1 MASLT
6 PQSLTNFLVPATG
19 NIAGVPQQ
27 LTLNA
32 NPFEVDFSNIG
43 LNGVPFVP
51 QSVYIDNSKGLE
63 NVVIKSQRLSFVCAS
78 VPAGVVQTVNFPS
91 VAGDIYDVTGLG
103 SVTIVW
109 TNAPAL
115 SPSPNQVSAFITG
128 GTVDATVTNAPDV
141 VLIPAPVFQF
151 VKGTIHAGSTN
162 TGNLTPTVNS
172 TNLRKLIISMSAN
185 STLAVA
191 GTDLLTVN
199 LNGGVI
205 YSENIYFPS
214 LGPSAFDKIEIDFD
228 TVAQNISTGFLDVT
242 LATALTAGII
252 DVNAYFD

>member
-1 MASLT
+1 
-6 PQSLTNFLVPATG
+6 
-19 NIAGVPQQ
+19 
-27 LTLNA
+27 
-32 NPFEVDFSNIG
+32 
-43 LNGVPFVP
+43 
-51 QSVYIDNSKGLE
+51 
-63 NVVIKSQRLSFVCAS
+63 
-78 VPAGVVQTVNFPS
+78 
-91 VAGDIYDVTGLG
+91 
-103 SVTIVW
+103 
-109 TNAPAL
+109 
-115 SPSPNQVSAFITG
+115 
-128 GTVDATVTNAPDV
+128 
-141 VLIPAPVFQF
+141 
-151 VKGTIHAGSTN
+151 
-162 TGNLTPTVNS
+162 
-172 TNLRKLIISMSAN
+172 MSAN